1 MNFACNIAV
10 IQKGNASSFS
20 HQTACQKRNDDFSF
34 HQHYIPMN
42 E

>member
-1 MNFACNIAV
+1 MNFACNKLLYRIVTLHHFLIRLLA
-10 IQKGNASSFS
+10 K
-20 HQTACQKRNDDFSF
+20 KRNDDFSF